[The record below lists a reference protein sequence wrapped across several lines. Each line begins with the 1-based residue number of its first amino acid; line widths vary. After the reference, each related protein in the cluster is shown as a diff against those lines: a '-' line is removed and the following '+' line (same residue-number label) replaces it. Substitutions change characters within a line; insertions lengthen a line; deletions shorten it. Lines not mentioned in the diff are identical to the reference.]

1 MYPASLLVVLL
12 WVRELASTREQR
24 GLFSVVLDRHGAVMT
39 ELPFV
44 MRIACCMMGIQFV
57 TRGMDVSYLSSLFGL
72 VLRLGCQP
80 E

>member
-44 MRIACCMMGIQFV
+44 MLHDGHTVRKEG
-57 TRGMDVSYLSSLFGL
+57 Y
-72 VLRLGCQP
+72 GCVVP
-80 E
+80 L